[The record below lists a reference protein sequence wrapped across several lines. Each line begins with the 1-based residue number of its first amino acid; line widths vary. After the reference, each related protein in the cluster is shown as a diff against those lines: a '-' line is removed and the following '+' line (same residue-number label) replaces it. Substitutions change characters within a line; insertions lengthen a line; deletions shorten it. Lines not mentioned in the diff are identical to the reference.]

1 MRQEFSTLWNSSTQ
15 VRKQRKFRHNA
26 PLHIRQ
32 KFMSSHLS
40 KELRKKHGIRN
51 IAVRKGDEV
60 LVMKGSF
67 AKKKAKVTEVDLKKT
82 RVVLD
87 GITRTKKDGS
97 KTPVYFKP
105 HTIQIITLNVDDKK
119 RLGGKNAPNKV

>member
-1 MRQEFSTLWNSSTQ
+1 
-15 VRKQRKFRHNA
+15 
-26 PLHIRQ
+26 
-32 KFMSSHLS
+32 MSSHLS